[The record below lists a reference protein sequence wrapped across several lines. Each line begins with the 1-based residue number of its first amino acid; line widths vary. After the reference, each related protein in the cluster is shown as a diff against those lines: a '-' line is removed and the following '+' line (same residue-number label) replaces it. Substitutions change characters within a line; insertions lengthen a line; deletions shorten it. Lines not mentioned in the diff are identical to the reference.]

1 VPADE
6 FLVLGTA
13 QDRDTA
19 KKVWRRVLRRCN
31 PEVARWPSRF
41 TEAERKAIVPA
52 LQSQT
57 AKPGTTNGSEEIRLQ
72 NGASYQIAALSSGG
86 ARGDSI
92 SRAIFDEAREQRNWD
107 GWAAVSKTLNGTFNS
122 QMWIISSAGDQR
134 SVVLKDLRDAA
145 VEAVGEWDEYVAG
158 GIMSAEEY
166 ANTHDVSVG
175 LFEWSAPPK
184 SKLDNPDAY
193 LMSNPSIGYGYE
205 VDALLSDLES
215 GEPEFVTRTEVLGE
229 WVTAEIT
236 PHLDVEAF
244 AQLADAPEI
253 DYDGQLVSA
262 GSEIAPWSPMVL
274 GIDTSRDRKKTWIG
288 VAGWREDGLEHLE
301 VIAHVGRMTKVA
313 GLVKQIAD
321 EWGIDFVALQARG
334 CAASEFKEPLEKLG
348 LTVIEVSGPAL
359 GAATG
364 RMGDRVDQARM
375 RHRNQEALNVAV
387 SGAVVKKLND
397 VQIWDR
403 AGSPVDIAP
412 LIAVSNAAY
421 GLEEQPDVQSSAYEE
436 HGLLVA

>member
-1 VPADE
+1 
-6 FLVLGTA
+6 
-13 QDRDTA
+13 
-19 KKVWRRVLRRCN
+19 
-31 PEVARWPSRF
+31 
-41 TEAERKAIVPA
+41 
-52 LQSQT
+52 
-57 AKPGTTNGSEEIRLQ
+57 
-72 NGASYQIAALSSGG
+72 
-86 ARGDSI
+86 
-92 SRAIFDEAREQRNWD
+92 
-107 GWAAVSKTLNGTFNS
+107 
-122 QMWIISSAGDQR
+122 
-134 SVVLKDLRDAA
+134 